1 MDSCR
6 LGVSAMLEAPPSHVA
21 LVTRLLTNRLP
32 HATAMAFG
40 SRVSGWPFG
49 RGAKPYSDLDVALW
63 GLSGNDD
70 LALAH
75 LRADLE
81 ESNLPWRVD
90 LTDATDLPAPLRDLV
105 ISAGYLLCGQPVQ
118 PALAT

>member
-1 MDSCR
+1 
-6 LGVSAMLEAPPSHVA
+6 MLNAPAPHVA
-21 LVTRLLTNRLP
+21 LVARLLANRLP

-40 SRVSGWPFG
+40 SRVPGWPFG
-49 RGAKPYSDLDVALW
+49 RGAKPHSDLDMALW
-63 GLSGNDD
+63 GLRAGDD

-90 LTDATDLPAPLRDLV
+90 LTEASDLPAPLRELV
-105 ISAGYLLCGQPVQ
+105 ISAGHLLCGQPVQ
-118 PALAT
+118 RALTT